1 MPLRLRPRNAL
12 AAVLASSV
20 SAVACGSGGGGSTF
34 KPPPA
39 DGGSGDTGTLDSSL
53 TGDGGSSD
61 SSFISNR
68 TVTGLSITPAQVT
81 IQSLNGA
88 ASKQQ
93 FQAVAQFSDGTSSP
107 VTGAGWSR
115 DDPQVGAV
123 DGSGLYTASGSVGG
137 IVDITATYQG
147 QTAAAKLIVQ
157 LHVQQNPGNVAGS
170 VQTSLQGATTKDTTI
185 TWAYPYDGT
194 VFPRGVVEA
203 PLMWMNGAA
212 SDQYLVSLTS
222 PTFELETYVTAATG
236 RYDFDAAT
244 WQEFTDSTSGAAELK
259 VSRWNGTA
267 ATVATDLHWT
277 IAPASM
283 RGTIYYWAINTG
295 RVMRIQPGATAPDD
309 FLGPSVT
316 CPSCHT
322 VSANGQNLL
331 MNEGSWPQESSFNY
345 DLKASST
352 TYSGFSSNNNGA
364 SQWALPGVSPDGT
377 VVVENWAPLRG
388 NIATQTGAFVAST
401 GVAIP
406 TTGLEGNQL
415 WMPAFSPDAKLI
427 AYVDS
432 TTKDLRAYDW
442 DPVGLKATNDRLIVA
457 SAANAAQP
465 QIQFPTAS
473 PDHLWIIYGRGTALG
488 SLGVPG
494 DLYVASVASPG
505 TEIPLATLNG
515 TTYPFAAGTRDLDL
529 DYEPTF
535 APVAAGGYFWVVFHS
550 RRTWGNA
557 ITGPAYTAEGS
568 GVKQLWVAAFDQA
581 PAAGKDP
588 SHAAFYLPGQ
598 DATTLNMRGYW
609 ALDPCE
615 GDGLGCQSGTQCC
628 GGYCAPAAGDAGAA
642 PDGGGFVC
650 ASSTN
655 GCAQDG
661 DKCTVSSDCC
671 GASAGTTCINGVC
684 SEPPPQ

>member
-1 MPLRLRPRNAL
+1 MPPRTRYAL
-12 AAVLASSV
+12 SALLVASV
-20 SAVACGSGGGGSTF
+20 SAVACGSGGSGSTF
-34 KPPPA
+34 TPPGGD
-39 DGGSGDTGTLDSSL
+39 DGGGAKDTGTLDSSL
-53 TGDGGSSD
+53 TGDGGSD
-61 SSFISNR
+61 SSLITNR
-68 TVTGLSITPAQVT
+68 TVTGLSITPASVS

-88 ASKQQ
+88 ASTQQ
-93 FQAVAQFSDGTSSP
+93 FTTVAKFSDGTSSP
-107 VTGAGWSR
+107 VTGASWSR
-115 DDPQVGAV
+115 DNPQVGAIA
-123 DGSGLYTASGSVGG
+123 GSGLYTANGSQGG

-157 LHVQQNPGNVAGS
+157 LHLQQNPGNVAGN
-170 VQTSLQGATTKDTTI
+170 VQTSLQGATTPDATV

-194 VFPRGVVEA
+194 VFPRGVGEA
-203 PLMWMNGAA
+203 PLMWMNGGAT
-212 SDQYLVSLTS
+212 DQYYVNLTS
-222 PTFELETYVTAATG
+222 PTFQLETYVTAATG
-236 RYDFDAAT
+236 RYDFDAAS
-244 WQEFTDSTSGAAELK
+244 WREFTDSTSGSAELK

-267 ATVATDLHWT
+267 ATVATDMHWT
-277 IAPASM
+277 IGPASM

-295 RVMRIQPGATAPDD
+295 RVMRIQPGVTAPDD
-309 FLGPSVT
+309 FLGPTVT

-331 MNEGSWPQESSFNY
+331 MNEGTWPQETSFDF
-345 DLKASST
+345 DLKAAST
-352 TYSGFSSNNNGA
+352 AYSGFSSNNNGA

-388 NIATQTGAFVAST
+388 NIGTQTGAFVAST

-406 TTGLEGNQL
+406 STGLEGNQM
-415 WMPAFSPDAKLI
+415 WMPAFSPDGKLL

-432 TTKDLRAYDW
+432 TTSDLRAYDW
-442 DPVGLKATNDRLIVA
+442 DPVGLKATNDRLIVL
-457 SAANAAQP
+457 STANAAQP
-465 QIQFPTAS
+465 QIQFPTVS
-473 PDHLWIIYGRGTALG
+473 PDHLWILYARGTSLG

-515 TTYPFAAGTRDLDL
+515 TTYPFAAGSRDRDL

-557 ITGPAYTAEGS
+557 LTGPAFVAEGT

-581 PAAGKDP
+581 PVVGKDP

-598 DATTLNMRGYW
+598 DSTTLNMRGYW

-615 GDGLGCQSGTQCC
+615 GDGVGCQSGTQCC
-628 GGYCAPAAGDAGAA
+628 GGYCAAGAGDAGAG
-642 PDGGGFVC
+642 DGGGFVC
-650 ASSTN
+650 ASTTS

-661 DKCTVSSDCC
+661 DKCTTSSDCC
-671 GASAGTTCINGVC
+671 GASTGTTCINGVC